1 MTLSTREVAH
11 RFTRGLKSISAEL
24 NLRVS
29 PMSFDCCLWIVDSC
43 VSGGPRVK
51 GDVKEMLEASA
62 TNTTESRVRKVVGSA
77 AVQKA
82 TNSPAYHY
90 TVHKLSK
97 CSS

>member
-1 MTLSTREVAH
+1 M
-11 RFTRGLKSISAEL
+11 
-24 NLRVS
+24 
-29 PMSFDCCLWIVDSC
+29 
-43 VSGGPRVK
+43 K